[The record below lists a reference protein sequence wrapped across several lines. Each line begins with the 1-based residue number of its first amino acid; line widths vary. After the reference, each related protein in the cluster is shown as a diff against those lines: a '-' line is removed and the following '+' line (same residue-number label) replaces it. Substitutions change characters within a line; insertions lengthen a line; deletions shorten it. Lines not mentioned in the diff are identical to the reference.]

1 METETVFEEYVE
13 DIRSATIVEEYV
25 EEIEAETL
33 VEEYVENI
41 GSVIIAEEH
50 VKEMEIATAAEEYAE
65 EMEVATTVDE
75 HVDDIGSV
83 TAVEAYAESME
94 ASATVEQQAEV
105 IAKEAVKETSVFE
118 LKEKNKELITFNEM
132 VYLDEFKLIPKDQE
146 REWII
151 DCYEM
156 VGFTRK
162 INKKT
167 GAEHFILTDIN
178 LWVNYVASVFYATY
192 KTPNDEIALYNCELG
207 KYDPFSSEK
216 GGIGYNDLA
225 QVVRSVFNYSGIS
238 LWSEVNGRKT
248 INALVLEIREKVIR
262 FNQGNYINCQ
272 NGVLM
277 LDNQKLMPFSQEYFT
292 TLSSE
297 IVYGPEG
304 KCPFFLKKLREIV
317 EDDEEMVTMI
327 QQIFGY
333 AISNSMAANVAFWLF
348 GTGRNG
354 KSLIVSVLSEL
365 VGQGNVSHLP
375 LKDFNEKFFLES
387 CLNKRLNICDENKH
401 VKDFD
406 TAIFK
411 SITTDESIH
420 VTRKHIK
427 AIDVKLGI
435 KLIMLFN
442 KPPEIAECTPALS
455 ERLIILPFN
464 RTYYLDEADPFLKD
478 KLLEELQGILNWSL
492 QGFKELSDNGFKF
505 PKCQACEDAK
515 IEYFKENVPVLKFFL
530 DRYEPALPSE
540 NKSLNRTMLYREYS
554 DWAYAE
560 NHITYA
566 KEEYFYKALKEG
578 LIAQGLHCEF
588 RKSGMWQLVNFKIS
602 TNKDKGEAM

>member
-1 METETVFEEYVE
+1 METQKVFDEQTEGRAVVKVMADHAENMEATTTV
-13 DIRSATIVEEYV
+13 
-25 EEIEAETL
+25 AEHS
-33 VEEYVENI
+33 E
-41 GSVIIAEEH
+41 
-50 VKEMEIATAAEEYAE
+50 EMEAATTVAEHSEG
-65 EMEVATTVDE
+65 MEVATTV
-75 HVDDIGSV
+75 
-83 TAVEAYAESME
+83 VEPIEDMK
-94 ASATVEQQAEV
+94 
-105 IAKEAVKETSVFE
+105 IEAVKETSAFG
-118 LKEKNKELITFNEM
+118 LKEKNKELIIFNEM
-132 VYLDEFKLIPKDQE
+132 VYLDESKLIPKDQE
-146 REWII
+146 REWTI
-151 DCYEM
+151 DCYEK
-156 VGFTRK
+156 VGFMRK

-167 GAEHFILTDIN
+167 GTEHFILMNIN
-178 LWVNYVASVFYATY
+178 PWVNYVASVFYATY

-225 QVVRSVFNYSGIS
+225 QVVRSVFNYSGLS

-248 INALVLEIREKVIR
+248 INALVLEIRKKVIR

-277 LDNQKLMPFSQEYFT
+277 LETQELMPFSQHYFT

-297 IVYGPEG
+297 IVYDTEA
-304 KCPFFLKKLREIV
+304 KCPVFLEKLREIV
-317 EDDEEMVTMI
+317 EDDEEMVMMI

-354 KSLIVSVLSEL
+354 KSLIMSVLSEL
-365 VGQGNVSHLP
+365 IGQGNVSHLP

-401 VKDFD
+401 VKNFD

-420 VTRKHIK
+420 VTRKHIN
-427 AIDVKLGI
+427 AINVQLGI

-442 KPPEIAECTPALS
+442 KPPEIGECTPALS

-464 RTYYLDEADPFLKD
+464 RTYYLDEADPFLKN

-492 QGFKELSDNGFKF
+492 QGFQQLSENGFKF
-505 PKCQACEDAK
+505 PKCQACEEAK
-515 IEYFKENVPVLKFFL
+515 IEYFKENVPVLKFFV

-540 NKSLNRTMLYREYS
+540 NKSLNRTMLFRQYN
-554 DWAYAE
+554 DWAYTE
-560 NHITYA
+560 NHITYS
-566 KEEYFYKALKEG
+566 KEEYFYKALQEG
-578 LIAQGLHCEF
+578 LTAQGMQCEF
-588 RKSGMWQLVNFKIS
+588 RKSGMWQLLNFKIIE
-602 TNKDKGEAM
+602 NKDKEKGEIM